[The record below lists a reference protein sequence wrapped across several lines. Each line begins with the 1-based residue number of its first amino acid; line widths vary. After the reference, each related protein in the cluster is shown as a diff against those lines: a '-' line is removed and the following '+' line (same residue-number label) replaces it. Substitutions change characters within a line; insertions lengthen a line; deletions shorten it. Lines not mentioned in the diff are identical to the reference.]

1 MAAERSAAY
10 TVGFAAAVCVV
21 CALVV
26 SLAAVG
32 LQPRQ
37 QASALQY
44 KHKNVLLAAGL
55 LAAGEARSVAE
66 LQRLFADRVEARLV
80 DLQQGRLLEVDAA
93 EVAAFDPARAR
104 REPASSRQAPPNRA
118 GISRLPQQGLV
129 YLVREQDKVSRMVLA
144 IDGLGMWGGMQ
155 GFIALD
161 ADARTVQGIAFYEQ
175 KETPGL
181 GGEVANP
188 QWQAL
193 WRGRLAY
200 DAEGQPRLALL
211 KGPAGSPADDPHHVD
226 GLSGATITSQS
237 VTRIVQFWL
246 SDDGWGRWL
255 RRVRNEGVS

>member
-10 TVGFAAAVCVV
+10 TVGFAAAVCVA
-21 CALVV
+21 CALLV

-55 LAAGEARSVAE
+55 VATTEARSVAE
-66 LQRLFADRVEARLV
+66 LQQLFAERVETRLV
-80 DLQQGRLLEVDAA
+80 DLQDGRLLDVEAA

-104 REPASSRQAPPNRA
+104 RDPGSSRSAPPNRA
-118 GISRLPQQGLV
+118 GILRLPQQGLV
-129 YLVREQDKVSRMVLA
+129 YLVRENGSVSRLVLA

-193 WRGRLAY
+193 WKGRLAF
-200 DAEGQPRLALL
+200 DADGQPRLEVI
-211 KGPAGSPADDPHHVD
+211 KGPAGPPAEDPHRID
-226 GLSGATITSQS
+226 GLSGASITSQS

-246 SDDGWGRWL
+246 SDNGWGRWL